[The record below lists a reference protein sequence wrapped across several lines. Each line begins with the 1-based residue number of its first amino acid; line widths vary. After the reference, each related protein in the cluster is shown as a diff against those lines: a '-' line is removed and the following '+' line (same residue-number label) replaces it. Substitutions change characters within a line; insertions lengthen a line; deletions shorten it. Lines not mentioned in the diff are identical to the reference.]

1 MLECSHL
8 LVEFQLVVSLDFLK
22 ALNTFMQL
30 DLKVLTILDG
40 KLLNT
45 NLSIRHISTSISL
58 FEDLLNEMPL
68 VSRLS
73 AFNSL
78 ELFVVVEPSK
88 HIFFSLGT
96 HIVYL
101 RSFKILFRLVY
112 FVKLLLET
120 L

>member
-1 MLECSHL
+1 
-8 LVEFQLVVSLDFLK
+8 VVSLDFLQVSY
-22 ALNTFMQL
+22 TFMQL
-30 DLKVLTILDG
+30 DLKVLAIHDG

-58 FEDLLNEMPL
+58 FEDLFNEMPL

-78 ELFVVVEPSK
+78 ELFAVVEPSK

-96 HIVYL
+96 HIV
-101 RSFKILFRLVY
+101 
-112 FVKLLLET
+112 
-120 L
+120 